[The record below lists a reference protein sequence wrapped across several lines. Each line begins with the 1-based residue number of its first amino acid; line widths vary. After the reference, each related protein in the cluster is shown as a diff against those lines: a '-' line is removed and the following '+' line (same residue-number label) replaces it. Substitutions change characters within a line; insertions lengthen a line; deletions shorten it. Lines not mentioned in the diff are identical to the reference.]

1 MPINS
6 QSFILKNKRK
16 KDKLRLLYS
25 YMHMLDGGFY
35 DYIQKYYPI
44 HLMKKRKYKVR
55 FV

>member
-1 MPINS
+1 MES
-6 QSFILKNKRK
+6 QSRAIYINKQRK

-35 DYIQKYYPI
+35 DYIQKSYPT
-44 HLMKKRKYKVR
+44 HLIKNSKSRVR